1 MTGKPNPDTI
11 CAGQTALPVSLPL
24 CGRQARKGLP
34 LAAVY
39 LAARHLYGL
48 KKILYDQPYE
58 NPDKSFELEGF
69 CIESLRRI
77 SYEFTLDGNDLI
89 ESLFMMTPYYYRTP
103 AQGAQRLSLCDRLRM
118 EADFWIVFYRREGAT
133 WSM

>member
-1 MTGKPNPDTI
+1 M
-11 CAGQTALPVSLPL
+11 PVSLPL
-24 CGRQARKGLP
+24 CGKQARKGLP